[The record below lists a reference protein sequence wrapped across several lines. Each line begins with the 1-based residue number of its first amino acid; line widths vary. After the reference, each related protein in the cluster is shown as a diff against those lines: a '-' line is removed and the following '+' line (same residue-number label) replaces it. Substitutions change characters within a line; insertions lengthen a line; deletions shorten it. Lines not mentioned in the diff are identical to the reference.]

1 MAIDIHAVGDR
12 FSVEVTPP
20 HGEWRSDDLLSPT
33 DVLRQLSALGC
44 HSTEIAD
51 ALDATGADWRP
62 VHDAEVRRARG
73 EDA

>member
-1 MAIDIHAVGDR
+1 MAIDIRAVGNR

-20 HGEWRSDDLLSPT
+20 DGEWHSDDLLSPT
-33 DVLRQLSALGC
+33 DVLRELSAMGC
-44 HSTEIAD
+44 RSTDITD

-73 EDA
+73 EDV